1 MSTIDTLVRK
11 YEQTARLPWVAGEAG
26 PKRIW
31 FVVYDPTQER
41 RLRFRLHDFEEATRS
56 AGHRWKAVDLTDQF
70 ARWMANHEY
79 REAYFEQPEDMD
91 LALEDFADWLA
102 AGLTAELT
110 GLDVD
115 DNTVVA
121 VYGLASLF
129 GLTRASALFDRTDSA
144 IRGRMLV
151 FFPGQY
157 ERNVYRLLD
166 ARDGWNYHAIP
177 ITASEGE

>member
-1 MSTIDTLVRK
+1 MSTIDTLVHK

-110 GLDVD
+110 GPDVD
-115 DNTVVA
+115 DNTVVG

-144 IRGRMLV
+144 IRGRMLEPV
-151 FFPGQY
+151 FKQS
-157 ERNVYRLLD
+157 
-166 ARDGWNYHAIP
+166 ARGSH
-177 ITASEGE
+177 